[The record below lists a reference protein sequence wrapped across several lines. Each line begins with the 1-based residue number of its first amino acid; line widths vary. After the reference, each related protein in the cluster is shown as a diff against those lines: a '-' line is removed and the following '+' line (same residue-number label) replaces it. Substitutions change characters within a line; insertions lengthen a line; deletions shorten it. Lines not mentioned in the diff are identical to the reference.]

1 MARSTSVAS
10 CAPGCPRSS
19 TTTCLQRG
27 TSFPVCS
34 ATGAQLAGSTIG
46 CAYPFVTPTAAHQA
60 PGTPSARPLPLS
72 ERAPGTFP
80 HCSGVLGFLCALP
93 LALCSAPSALVL
105 LALSLSL
112 LFKLPRSGFVHM
124 HHLFI
129 AHWSTLLWSSSSAPA
144 LPFCHLSHLLV
155 PIAHYHQL
163 LCRQQSLLAGH
174 YRHAAVSACFYNW
187 LATCPCPY
195 KQMPPWS
202 AARSVD
208 PRTQRHGRHRG
219 LPRSHL

>member
-1 MARSTSVAS
+1 LARSTSVAS

-27 TSFPVCS
+27 TSFPVCP
-34 ATGAQLAGSTIG
+34 ATGAHP
-46 CAYPFVTPTAAHQA
+46 C
-60 PGTPSARPLPLS
+60 RPHHRLFLPLRHANCS
-72 ERAPGTFP
+72 TPGPWHTQCSAAPIERAPGTFP
-80 HCSGVLGFLCALP
+80 HCSGFLGFLCAMP
-93 LALCSAPSALVL
+93 LAHCLAPSALVL